1 MRVYLFIFSKTY
13 NSSKLLLYYE
23 TNDFQKQQQQSNDI
37 GAQFAH
43 TKDSPEL
50 LLDFC
55 ITPNH

>member
-13 NSSKLLLYYE
+13 NSSKLL
-23 TNDFQKQQQQSNDI
+23 QKQQQQQSNDI

-50 LLDFC
+50 PLDFC